1 MFSQE
6 IHPHV
11 VRASAIVTGSYVA
24 GAIIGDISEYNSVG
38 LEITITKGSLDS
50 VQVKIEESQ
59 DGTNYFQQVSEAS
72 SSGTISTSLA
82 ARTFTVNGS
91 YAILVTPT
99 RAKFIKV
106 STKGTGTV
114 TSSAVAIKAYTSWA

>member
-11 VRASAIVTGSYVA
+11 VRASAVTTNSYVA
-24 GAIIGDISEYNSVG
+24 GSIIGDISEYNSVG
-38 LEITITKGSLDS
+38 LEIKVTKGSLDS
-50 VQVKIEESQ
+50 VEVKIEESQ
-59 DGTNYFQQVSEAS
+59 DGENYYQQVAEAS

-91 YAILVTPT
+91 YAILINPV

-114 TSSAVAIKAYTSWA
+114 TSSLVAIKAYTSWA

>member
-24 GAIIGDISEYNSVG
+24 GTVVGDISEYNSVG
-38 LEITITKGSLDS
+38 LEITVTMGLLDS

-59 DGTNYFQQVSEAS
+59 DGTNYFQQASESA
-72 SSGTISTSLA
+72 SSGTISSSLA
-82 ARTFTVNGS
+82 ARSFTASGS
-91 YAILVTPT
+91 YAILINPV

-106 STKGTGTV
+106 STKGTGTA
-114 TSSAVAIKAYTSWA
+114 TSSLVAIKAYTSWA

>member
-11 VRASAIVTGSYVA
+11 VRASAVTTNSYVA
-24 GAIIGDISEYNSVG
+24 GSIIGDISEYNSVG
-38 LEITITKGSLDS
+38 LEIKVTKGSLDS
-50 VQVKIEESQ
+50 VEVKIEESQ
-59 DGTNYFQQVSEAS
+59 DGENYYQQVAEAS

-91 YAILVTPT
+91 YAILVNPV
-99 RAKFIKV
+99 RARFVKV
-106 STKGTGTV
+106 SVKGTGTV
-114 TSSAVAIKAYTSWA
+114 TNSLVEIKAYTSWA